1 MCMCMLS
8 GHLLNGRQPLLI
20 ELRLELALV
29 PKALRLVSTGQ
40 LVEPLSGE
48 SVSSDGIK

>member
-1 MCMCMLS
+1 MLS
-8 GHLLNGRQPLLI
+8 EHLLNGRQPLLI
-20 ELRLELALV
+20 ELCLEVALV
-29 PKALRLVSTGQ
+29 PKALRLVRTGQ